1 MNNSIERN
9 FKIPS
14 LEASMVYKYNIAG
27 KGFPSRHFSY
37 NNNRNSVLTIN
48 EKVYN
53 GEFKQCLETEQFI
66 KTCKGARK
74 EGGSANIFFCL
85 VGNKNIVTKL
95 NSDYQKD
102 PVNLSSEIKKAI
114 INKDVRECTDNIV
127 CVTFDRTYQ
136 EYNVFGSVEGYSGQG
151 YLYIKAGYY
160 LKESKKEKE
169 TSETITTIS
178 DENGNEFVLN
188 DSICISNGKLIAIV
202 ISYSKDKPKKNE
214 EKTADVSEEE
224 VAEETVDVSEN
235 EGESI
240 KATRVSENRLD
251 EVADCPDY
259 FQYDSQKKQY
269 YKYGNIK
276 TLKKTKDLRKEL
288 YNNGFDL
295 GYDDEKKGEHFKA
308 HYVRYKRSAGMSRE
322 GKCFFIREELLN
334 KMEKWS
340 SFRDNKLLKEYKLKP
355 GNDVVSDEAY
365 KALSLSS
372 IIGTV
377 EIPLD
382 SILFVND
389 KISSFK
395 DTVISIKK
403 DESGQKLVGEEK
415 EINAENNIWDGE
427 ALLDKSVFESAGFP
441 QKGMMLLRNR
451 YFKSCAFNTN
461 LQKWFTDNNITSV
474 DQLNG
479 FTMSESISDIKMI
492 VTDSSLKF
500 LKVLDSEN
508 KENKIKYWIDALS
521 SDNGKI
527 FGIVKTEKPT
537 AYLDGKLVR
546 TSYQVLNTIGFSE
559 NSAEQFLEPMT
570 ELKSKI
576 RKDPSYMALYLE
588 KMCNVGSDN
597 GFEKEDDDN
606 ENENDITSLLY
617 SPGRY
622 KEELILSLLKGKT
635 KISDSKFYRKFISKI
650 VIPEINS
657 NLRRGKL
664 LMSGTYAVLFGN
676 GYELLKYSIDK
687 EYEPDKDSSRPLNG
701 NQIYIKG
708 NGFSDGEDLICARSP
723 HITMG
728 NLLLAKN
735 CYSKEYDEYFN
746 LTEQIVCINAVGFN
760 IQQMLNG
767 CDYDSDTMLI
777 SNDKI
782 AIETAQKYSADF
794 LVPYTDISPDS
805 KVQKKEDLD
814 KIDQAIA
821 VNKIG
826 EIVNS
831 SQKLNSL
838 YWTIRNIEELRE
850 SWKNYLED
858 ARSNLKDLPHI
869 VDKVEEMD
877 ESTLENAIK
886 NGTLWLKNYD
896 ESELYKY
903 ICELAS
909 LSGMEIDKA
918 KRDYGIS
925 VDKILEEIDNE
936 YNLRAKLIGETKHK
950 QEDLDIQ
957 KTLDEPKEV
966 SDLFGIPGYPR
977 FWKSIGIVR
986 KGVPKDIKRKEIIA
1000 CPMSYIYSYAGKKDD
1015 KRYYS
1020 KSLCEL
1026 VSISNNNS
1034 IDKEK
1039 KSIRNIIKMAEET
1052 AADIE
1057 RENKKRQNEKEKRKK
1072 IKRSA
1077 TSIES
1082 SYSRISRKLKDT
1094 FEEIQKYCKTENEVL
1109 TLLKEIDNSIK
1120 SQEEK
1125 GENNTTEREWILFAG
1140 LCFNP
1145 SKGNFDYSDDCLIYK
1160 LLHSDEK
1167 KYELKDVSKEV
1178 YDIFTRK

>member
-1 MNNSIERN
+1 MKNSIERN

-178 DENGNEFVLN
+178 DEKGNEFVLN

-355 GNDVVSDEAY
+355 GKDVVSDEAY

-500 LKVLDSEN
+500 LNVLDSEN

-521 SDNGKI
+521 SDNGNI

-597 GFEKEDDDN
+597 GFEKEDDDS

-622 KEELILSLLKGKT
+622 KKELILSLLKGKT

-701 NQIYIKG
+701 NQIYIKD

-782 AIETAQKYSADF
+782 AIEAAQKYSAEF

-805 KVQKKEDLD
+805 KAQKKEDLHE
-814 KIDQAIA
+814 IDQAIA

-826 EIVNS
+826 DIVNR
-831 SQKLNSL
+831 SQELNSL
-838 YWTIRNIEELRE
+838 YWTIRNIKELRD
-850 SWKNYLED
+850 SWRNYLEEG
-858 ARSNLKDLPHI
+858 SSYFKGFKDI
-869 VDKVEEMD
+869 IDEIEEMTED
-877 ESTLENAIK
+877 EIAMKIKDGTKWLE
-886 NGTLWLKNYD
+886 YD
-896 ESELYKY
+896 KSALYTN
-903 ICELAS
+903 ICMLAS

-925 VDKILEEIDNE
+925 VDKILEEIKE
-936 YNLRAKLIGETKHK
+936 FYKLKKNLLYKS
-950 QEDLDIQ
+950 
-957 KTLDEPKEV
+957 EPKNVDEMIR
-966 SDLFGIPGYPR
+966 GAGYPR
-977 FWKSIGIVR
+977 FWKSIGIVDED
-986 KGVPKDIKRKEIIA
+986 VPEDKKDIKRKEIIA

-1015 KRYYS
+1015 KRYNS
-1020 KSLCEL
+1020 KAFCEL
-1026 VSISNNNS
+1026 VSISNNNNS

-1057 RENKKRQNEKEKRKK
+1057 KENKKRQNKKNKRG
-1072 IKRSA
+1072 A
-1077 TSIES
+1077 TSTES

-1120 SQEEK
+1120 AQEEK
-1125 GENNTTEREWILFAG
+1125 GENNTTEREWILFTG

-1160 LLHSDEK
+1160 LLQSDEEK
-1167 KYELKDVSKEV
+1167 FELKDVSKEV
-1178 YDIFTRK
+1178 YDIFTR